1 MQPTVHKLIFAFLA
15 GGMSLSVASTSLAQ
29 NSEMER
35 YQAALSELKGIQK
48 QLIEKLTDEDKE
60 NFINS
65 QRNWKKFKN
74 SDCLNIGVN
83 PLYCLES
90 RTKERIQHLRDYLK
104 NLSGEKIT

>member
-1 MQPTVHKLIFAFLA
+1 MQGTVYKLISVFLA
-15 GGMSLSVASTSLAQ
+15 GTIGLSLASTSLAQ

-35 YQAALSELKGIQK
+35 YQAALLELKGIQK

-65 QRNWKKFKN
+65 QRNWNKFKN
-74 SDCLNIGVN
+74 SDCLNSGVN
-83 PLYCLES
+83 PLHCLES

-104 NLSGEKIT
+104 NLSSDKMT